1 VRQGQDTQG
10 RGRPDVLNYVD
21 AKGNV
26 TVQEVASNGKSPDK
40 KLFLGPGGV
49 VLSQCL
55 LSDDGKRLNARA
67 LVQNGTVT
75 EVLIDSSGKGS
86 ADTRQVL
93 RDGQLVEL
101 HADTNG
107 DGRPDVVQY
116 FAGEEIRQQDEDSDF
131 DGFVDQRFQGN
142 QPVAVPAN
150 AKLAAEDFGKLGC
163 GTFHAFWWKR

>member
-1 VRQGQDTQG
+1 M
-10 RGRPDVLNYVD
+10 LNHVD

-26 TVQEVASNGKSPDK
+26 TVQEVASNGRTPDK

-55 LSDDGKRLNARA
+55 LSEDGKRLNARA
-67 LVQNGTVT
+67 IVQNGVVT
-75 EVLIDSSGKGS
+75 EVLIDSNGKGT

-93 RDGQLVEL
+93 RGGQLVEL

-116 FAGEEIRQQDEDSDF
+116 FAGEEIRQQDEDTDF
-131 DGFVDQRFQGN
+131 DGLVDQRFQGN
-142 QPVAVPAN
+142 QPQAVPAN
-150 AKLAAEDFGKLGC
+150 TKLAGDAFGKLGC
-163 GTFHAFWWKR
+163 GAFHRFWWKR